1 MEIKQIPLSLVIPS
15 PMNPR
20 KTFDEVELQELADN
34 IEKQG
39 LLQPI
44 TVRPIKHPSN
54 EYGDRPD
61 KYEIVCGERRYRAMC
76 RLSDKWAIMDEVAP
90 KGETYNRF
98 SKIASIIREM
108 TDEEAFDAMITEN
121 LQRKDVDAM
130 EEAFAFSQLMQK
142 GKTAEEIALRF
153 GRSVRFVQ
161 DRVKL
166 NNIIP
171 ELMLAV
177 REDKMGIGAAMLIAK
192 LDEEQQQKYYK
203 QNLNTY
209 YGFTKSSAQSFV
221 SCLFTNINHSM
232 WYESDKDFAGGC
244 GRKCSECQKNTSNH
258 GCLFWEMKSEDDGR
272 CTSRSDFEAKTQA
285 YMFSKIDAMADK
297 IVKADQPLE
306 FGKTVLCIKD
316 SDVSGSAEAQRF
328 VAAIKKMA
336 AERGYEVIDPSKVF
350 KSKCYYNRDDE
361 RTVKMRENGELYS
374 CLRLFQWSSPELEQE
389 YWYVN
394 ANDTGTNVGSDG
406 TPYQVT
412 QILTRLKGEK
422 EMLQSSME
430 VAGAE
435 ALAKCAPRDELALLE
450 DERTLMLTYMLLYEY
465 SVQKKIGMDIV
476 SDHNKVRDY
485 VTQHPELS
493 SKIIRAW
500 LFSRMNRENSCLHVA
515 KDVLDD
521 FGKMNCPEEYQKA
534 KDKVKALYDKNV
546 AKYQKQL
553 KQLGYD
559 LDGKPL
565 AKADTVKEAVVKKP
579 EDAYAELKK
588 KHPDAILLFRVGD
601 FYECFHDDAGIVAK
615 VLGLTKTKRGDGVEL
630 AGFPH
635 HALDKYLPMLI
646 RAKHRVAI
654 VEKLDEPQKV
664 TEHGK
669 D

>member
-20 KTFDEVELQELADN
+20 KTFDEGELQELADN

-44 TVRPIKHPSN
+44 TVRPIKYPSN

-98 SKIASIIREM
+98 SEIASIVREM

-153 GRSVRFVQ
+153 GKSVRFVQ
-161 DRVKL
+161 DRIKL
-166 NNIIP
+166 NNLIP

-209 YGFTKSSAQSFV
+209 YGFTKSNAQSFV
-221 SCLFTNINHSM
+221 SCLFTNINQSM
-232 WYESDKDFAGGC
+232 WHESDKDFAGGC
-244 GRKCSECQKNTSNH
+244 GRKCSECQMNTSTH

-272 CTSRSDFEAKTQA
+272 CTSRSDYEAKTRA
-285 YMFSKIDAMADK
+285 YMFSKIDAMSDK
-297 IVKADQPLE
+297 IVKAGQPLE
-306 FGKTVLCIKD
+306 YGKTVLCIKD
-316 SDVSGSAEAQRF
+316 GDVSGSAEAQRF

-336 AERGYEVIDPSKVF
+336 AERGYELVDPSKAF
-350 KSKCYYNRDDE
+350 KSKCYYNKNDE
-361 RTVKMRENGELYS
+361 RTVKMLKDGELYS

-394 ANDTGTNVGSDG
+394 AGDTETNVGSDG

-412 QILTRLKGEK
+412 QILNRLKSEQ
-422 EMLQSSME
+422 ETLQSGMN

-435 ALAKCAPRDELALLE
+435 ALAKCTPRDELALLD
-450 DERTLMLTYMLLYEY
+450 DERVLMLTFMLLNDY
-465 SVQKKIGMDIV
+465 SVQKRIGLNV
-476 SDHNKVRDY
+476 ESDHSKVRDY
-485 VTQHPELS
+485 VAQHPELG

-500 LFSRMNRENSCLHVA
+500 LFSRMNRENPCLHVA

-521 FGKMNCPEEYQKA
+521 FGKMNCPDEYQKA
-534 KDKVKALYDKNV
+534 KDQVKAKYDKNV

-553 KQLGYD
+553 NALGYGI
-559 LDGKPL
+559 DGKPL
-565 AKADTVKEAVVKKP
+565 AKDETPKKL
-579 EDAYAELKK
+579 DDVWDELKK
-588 KHPDAILLFRVGD
+588 KHNDAILLFRVGD
-601 FYECFHDDAGIVAK
+601 FYEAFHQDAEILAK
-615 VLGLTKTKRGDGVEL
+615 VLNLTTTKKSDGIVL

-635 HALDKYLPMLI
+635 HALDKYVPMLV

-654 VEKLDEPQKV
+654 VEKLEDLKKV

>member
-20 KTFDEVELQELADN
+20 KTFDEGELQELADN

-61 KYEIVCGERRYRAMC
+61 KYEIVCGERRYKAMC

-98 SKIASIIREM
+98 SEIASIVREM

-121 LQRKDVDAM
+121 LQRKNVDAM

-153 GRSVRFVQ
+153 GKSVRFVQ

-166 NNIIP
+166 NNLIP

-192 LDEEQQQKYYK
+192 LDEEQQQKYYR
-203 QNLNTY
+203 QYLNTY
-209 YGFTKSSAQSFV
+209 SGFTKSNAQSFV
-221 SCLFTNINHSM
+221 SCLFTNISHSM
-232 WYESDKDFAGGC
+232 WYKSDKDFAGGC
-244 GRKCSECQKNTSNH
+244 SRKCSECQMNTSTH
-258 GCLFWEMKSEDDGR
+258 GCLFWEMKSEDDGQ
-272 CTSRSDFEAKTQA
+272 CTSRSDFDAKTLA

-297 IVKADQPLE
+297 LVKTGQPLE

-316 SDVSGSAEAQRF
+316 SDTSGSAESQRF
-328 VAAIKKMA
+328 IAGIKKMA
-336 AERGYEVIDPSKVF
+336 AERGYEIIDPSEVF
-350 KSKCYYNRDDE
+350 KSKCYYNRNDE
-361 RTVKMRENGELYS
+361 RTVKMLKDGELYS

-394 ANDTGTNVGSDG
+394 AGDTETNVGSDG

-412 QILTRLKGEK
+412 QILDRLKGEK
-422 EMLQSSME
+422 EMLQHSME

-435 ALAKCAPRDELALLE
+435 ALAKCTPRDELALLD
-450 DERTLMLTYMLLYEY
+450 DERTLMLTYMLLNEF
-465 SVQKKIGMDIV
+465 SIQKKIGLNIE
-476 SDHNKVRDY
+476 SDHSKVRDY
-485 VTQHPELS
+485 VAQHPELR

-500 LFSRMNRENSCLHVA
+500 LFSRMNRENPCLHVA

-534 KDKVKALYDKNV
+534 KDKVKTTHEKNV
-546 AKYQKQL
+546 AKAEKKL
-553 KQLGYD
+553 KQLGYGPN
-559 LDGKPL
+559 GKPL
-565 AKADTVKEAVVKKP
+565 AKDEKPKKP
-579 EDAYAELKK
+579 QKLEDVYADLKK
-588 KHPDAILLFRVGD
+588 KHSDAILLFRVGD
-601 FYECFHDDAGIVAK
+601 FYECFHEDAGIVAK
-615 VLGLTKTKRGDGVEL
+615 VLGLTKTKRDDGVEL

-635 HALDKYLPMLI
+635 HALDKYVPMLV

-654 VEKLDEPQKV
+654 VEQLVDLKKV
-664 TEHGK
+664 AEHGK

>member
-1 MEIKQIPLSLVIPS
+1 MEIKQIPLSLVMPS

-20 KTFDEVELQELADN
+20 KTFDEGELQELADN

-44 TVRPIKHPSN
+44 TVRPIKHPNN

-76 RLSDKWAIMDEVAP
+76 KLSDKWAIMDQVAP
-90 KGETYNRF
+90 KGETFNRF
-98 SKIASIIREM
+98 SEISAIVREM

-153 GRSVRFVQ
+153 GKSVRFVQ

-166 NNIIP
+166 NNLIP

-177 REDKMGIGAAMLIAK
+177 REDKMSISAAMLIAK

-203 QNLNTY
+203 QNRNTY
-209 YGFTKSSAQSFV
+209 YGFTKSTAQSFV
-221 SCLFTNINHSM
+221 SCLFTNIKHSM
-232 WYESDKDFAGGC
+232 WHESDKDFAGGC
-244 GRKCSECQKNTSNH
+244 GRKCSECQMNTSTH

-272 CTSRSDFEAKTQA
+272 CTSRSDYEAKTLA
-285 YMFSKIDAMADK
+285 YMFSEIDAMADK
-297 IVKADQPLE
+297 IVKAGQPLE
-306 FGKTVLCIKD
+306 FGKTVLSIRE
-316 SDVSGSAEAQRF
+316 SDVSGSAESQRF
-328 VAAIKKMA
+328 IAGIKKMA
-336 AERGYEVIDPSKVF
+336 AERGYEVIDPSEVF

-361 RTVKMRENGELYS
+361 RTVKMLKDGELYS
-374 CLRLFQWSSPELEQE
+374 CLRLFQWSSPELGQE

-394 ANDTGTNVGSDG
+394 ADDAETNVGSDG

-412 QILTRLKGEK
+412 QILNRLKGET

-435 ALAKCAPRDELALLE
+435 ALAKCTPRDELALLD
-450 DERTLMLTYMLLYEY
+450 DERTLMLTYMLLNEY
-465 SVQKKIGMDIV
+465 SVQKRIGLNIE
-476 SDHNKVRDY
+476 SDHRKVRDY
-485 VTQHPELS
+485 VAQHPELS

-500 LFSRMNRENSCLHVA
+500 LFSRMNRENPCLHVA

-521 FGKMNCPEEYQKA
+521 FGKMNCAEEYQKA
-534 KDKVKALYDKNV
+534 KDKVKAKYDKNV

-553 KQLGYD
+553 KALGYGI
-559 LDGKPL
+559 DGKPL
-565 AKADTVKEAVVKKP
+565 AKAETPKKL
-579 EDAYAELKK
+579 DDVWDELKK
-588 KHPDAILLFRVGD
+588 KHNDAILLFRVGD
-601 FYECFHDDAGIVAK
+601 FYEAFHQDAEILAK
-615 VLGLTKTKRGDGVEL
+615 VLNLTTTKKSDGIVL

-635 HALDKYLPMLI
+635 HALDNYQPMLV
-646 RAKHRVAI
+646 RAEHRVAI
-654 VEKLDEPQKV
+654 VEQLEDLKKV
-664 TEHGK
+664 TEHGQ

>member
-20 KTFDEVELQELADN
+20 KTFDEGELQELADN

-44 TVRPIKHPSN
+44 TVRPIKYPSN

-98 SKIASIIREM
+98 SEIASIVREM

-153 GRSVRFVQ
+153 GKSVRFVQ
-161 DRVKL
+161 DRIKL
-166 NNIIP
+166 NNLIP

-209 YGFTKSSAQSFV
+209 YGFTKSNAQSFV
-221 SCLFTNINHSM
+221 SCLFTNINQSM
-232 WYESDKDFAGGC
+232 WHESDKDFAGGC
-244 GRKCSECQKNTSNH
+244 GRKCSECQMNTSTH

-272 CTSRSDFEAKTQA
+272 CTSRSDYEAKTRA
-285 YMFSKIDAMADK
+285 YMFSKIDAMSDK
-297 IVKADQPLE
+297 LVKAGQPLE

-316 SDVSGSAEAQRF
+316 SDVSGSAESQRF

-336 AERGYEVIDPSKVF
+336 AERGYELVDPSKAF
-350 KSKCYYNRDDE
+350 KSKCYYNKNDE
-361 RTVKMRENGELYS
+361 RTVKMLKDGELYS

-394 ANDTGTNVGSDG
+394 AGDTETNVGSDG

-412 QILTRLKGEK
+412 QILNRLKSEQ
-422 EMLQSSME
+422 ETLQSGMN

-435 ALAKCAPRDELALLE
+435 ALAKCTPRDELALLD
-450 DERTLMLTYMLLYEY
+450 DERVLMLTFMLINEISL
-465 SVQKKIGMDIV
+465 QKKIGLYCEYDPCKI
-476 SDHNKVRDY
+476 RDY
-485 VTQHPELS
+485 VAQHPELS
-493 SKIIRAW
+493 SKIIRTW
-500 LFSRMNRENSCLHVA
+500 LFAKMDRENPCRVVA
-515 KDVLDD
+515 KDALDD
-521 FGKMNCPEEYQKA
+521 FGKMNCAEEYQKA
-534 KDKVKALYDKNV
+534 KDKVKAKYDKNV

-553 KQLGYD
+553 KALGYD
-559 LDGKPL
+559 VDGKPL
-565 AKADTVKEAVVKKP
+565 AKDEKPKKPQKP
-579 EDAYAELKK
+579 EDVYADLKK

-601 FYECFHDDAGIVAK
+601 FYECFHEDAGIVAK
-615 VLGLTKTKRGDGVEL
+615 VLGLTKTKRDDGVEL

-635 HALDKYLPMLI
+635 HALDKYVPMLV

-654 VEKLDEPQKV
+654 VENMEEHQKV

>member
-20 KTFDEVELQELADN
+20 KTFDEGELQELADN

-98 SKIASIIREM
+98 SEIASIVREM

-142 GKTAEEIALRF
+142 GKTVEEIALRF
-153 GRSVRFVQ
+153 GKSVRFVQ

-166 NNIIP
+166 NNLIP

-209 YGFTKSSAQSFV
+209 YGFTKSNAQSFV

-232 WYESDKDFAGGC
+232 WHESDKDFAGGC
-244 GRKCSECQKNTSNH
+244 GRKCSECQMNTSTH

-272 CTSRSDFEAKTQA
+272 CTSRLDFEAKTQA
-285 YMFSKIDAMADK
+285 YMFSEIDKMADK
-297 IVKADQPLE
+297 IVKAGQPLE

-328 VAAIKKMA
+328 VAAVKKMA
-336 AERGYEVIDPSKVF
+336 AERGYELVDPSKAF
-350 KSKCYYNRDDE
+350 KSKCYYNKNDE
-361 RTVKMRENGELYS
+361 RTVKMLKDGELYS

-394 ANDTGTNVGSDG
+394 AGDTETNVGSDG

-412 QILTRLKGEK
+412 QILNRLKSEQ
-422 EMLQSSME
+422 ETLQSGMN

-435 ALAKCAPRDELALLE
+435 ALAKCTPRDELALLD
-450 DERTLMLTYMLLYEY
+450 DERVLMLTFMLINEISL
-465 SVQKKIGMDIV
+465 QKKIGLYCEYDPCKI
-476 SDHNKVRDY
+476 RDY
-485 VTQHPELS
+485 VAQHPELS
-493 SKIIRAW
+493 SKIIRTW
-500 LFSRMNRENSCLHVA
+500 LFSKMDRENPCRVVA
-515 KDVLDD
+515 KDALDD

-534 KDKVKALYDKNV
+534 KDQVKAKYDKNV
-546 AKYQKQL
+546 VKYQKQL
-553 KQLGYD
+553 KALGYD
-559 LDGKPL
+559 VDGKPL
-565 AKADTVKEAVVKKP
+565 AKDETVKKPVVKKP
-579 EDAYAELKK
+579 EDAYDKLKK

-601 FYECFHDDAGIVAK
+601 FYECFHEDAGIVAK
-615 VLGLTKTKRGDGVEL
+615 VLGLTKTKRDDGVEL

-635 HALDKYLPMLI
+635 HALDNYLPMLI

-654 VEKLDEPQKV
+654 VENMEEHQKV
-664 TEHGK
+664 TEHGE